1 MRDEARF
8 IRALASKLREAPVG
22 FYRDAELADDIRRL
36 EHMANDLDRIPTEP
50 IKLDLPGGLVLTT
63 KEAVFFEDLPWDAYV
78 RKDDASVWADGMTE
92 IEAFKK
98 VIQRARA
105 IGWLPAQ

>member
-1 MRDEARF
+1 MRT
-8 IRALASKLREAPVG
+8 LASKLREAPVV

-36 EHMANDLDRIPTEP
+36 EHIANDLDRIPVDP

-78 RKDDASVWADGMTE
+78 RKEGASVWSDGRTE
-92 IEAFKK
+92 IEALKK
-98 VIQRARA
+98 VIQKAREL
-105 IGWLPAQ
+105 GMLT